1 MPDSI
6 FWVFPFALVLPVA
19 GLQLVRERL
28 VARLQA
34 IRHPTAQHL
43 SDWTFS
49 AGLPGY
55 ATPIKRQFIW
65 GRESRALMREPQ
77 TRRLVIVARMLSTM
91 FWLAFAATVVA
102 LYLEVA

>member
-6 FWVFPFALVLPVA
+6 FWIFPFALVIPVA

-34 IRHPTAQHL
+34 ARHPTAQQL

-65 GRESRALMREPQ
+65 GHESRALMRVPQ
-77 TRRLVIVARMLSTM
+77 TRRLVIVARLLSAM
-91 FWLAFAATVVA
+91 FWLAFATTLVVLCQELA
-102 LYLEVA
+102 

>member
-1 MPDSI
+1 MPESI
-6 FWVFPFALVLPVA
+6 FWILPFALVLPVA

-34 IRHPTAQHL
+34 TRNPTAQVL

-65 GRESRALMREPQ
+65 GRESRALMRERQ
-77 TRRLVIVARMLSTM
+77 TRRLIIVARLLSAM
-91 FWLAFAATVVA
+91 FWLALASTIVA
-102 LYLEVA
+102 LYLELA

>member
-1 MPDSI
+1 MSDTI
-6 FWVFPFALVLPVA
+6 FWIFPFALVIPVA

-28 VARLQA
+28 VAKLQA
-34 IRHPTAQHL
+34 AGHPIAQQI

-65 GRESRALMREPQ
+65 GRESRALMTEPQ
-77 TRRLVIVARMLSTM
+77 TRRLIIVARLLSAV
-91 FWLAFAATVVA
+91 FWLGFASTLFA
-102 LYLEVA
+102 LYLEFA